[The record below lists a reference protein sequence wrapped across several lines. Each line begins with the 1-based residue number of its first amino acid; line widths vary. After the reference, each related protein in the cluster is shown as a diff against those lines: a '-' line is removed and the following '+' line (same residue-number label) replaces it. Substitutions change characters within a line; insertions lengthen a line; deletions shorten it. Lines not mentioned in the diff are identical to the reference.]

1 VVIVSVIERTFHL
14 SENMSGVIT
23 WSRAECRSGSEMK
36 ASSGASC
43 SDGSWLSGGDVRL
56 CVYCRY
62 TYGQPV
68 SGHADVYISLLYSHR
83 WNTPTDA
90 PHKHY
95 HVTVCIWLS
104 LLLLLLLLW

>member
-68 SGHADVYISLLYSHR
+68 SGHADVYISLLYS
-83 WNTPTDA
+83 

-104 LLLLLLLLW
+104 LLLLLLLLLW

>member
-14 SENMSGVIT
+14 SENMLGVIT

-68 SGHADVYISLLYSHR
+68 SGHADVYISLLYS
-83 WNTPTDA
+83 

-104 LLLLLLLLW
+104 LLLLLLLLLW